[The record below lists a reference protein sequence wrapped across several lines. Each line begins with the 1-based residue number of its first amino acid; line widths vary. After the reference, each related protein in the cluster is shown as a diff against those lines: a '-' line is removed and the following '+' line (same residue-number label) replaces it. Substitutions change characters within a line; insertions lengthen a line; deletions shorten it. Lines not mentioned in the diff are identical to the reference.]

1 MNMLFIKNGKTFC
14 QAFNSNPIAE
24 LLLISCGK
32 TRNLYPTKC
41 KNLNLKPYKINQRIN
56 TMYNSTNYNE
66 NCVENIKK
74 NFLIV
79 RG

>member
-1 MNMLFIKNGKTFC
+1 MLFINNGKNFC
-14 QAFNSNPIAE
+14 QGFNSNPIAE

-32 TRNLYPTKC
+32 TRNLHPTKC
-41 KNLNLKPYKINQRIN
+41 IKPYKINQRIN

-66 NCVENIKK
+66 KCVENIKK
-74 NFLIV
+74 DSLII

>member
-1 MNMLFIKNGKTFC
+1 MLFINNGKNFC
-14 QAFNSNPIAE
+14 QGFNSNPIAE

-41 KNLNLKPYKINQRIN
+41 IKPYKINQRIN

-74 NFLIV
+74 DSLII